1 MNQIKTLL
9 LLTIILAGFLFPV
22 MAQDKAVENQKFA
35 LLNNGATVGMII
47 KSVIKADQKR
57 LTLTDAQLPRAKQ
70 IITTATV
77 AFNDGVKA
85 LKKAGMHPAK
95 LRALAVTVED
105 EKVRQYKTI
114 LTPPQYQILA
124 TSHKKTYPESRI

>member
-1 MNQIKTLL
+1 MKSICLFICLFT
-9 LLTIILAGFLFPV
+9 GFTFSAF
-22 MAQDKAVENQKFA
+22 AQDKAVENQKFA

-47 KSVIKADQKR
+47 KSVVKADQKR
-57 LTLTDAQLPRAKQ
+57 LSLTDAQLPRARQ

-85 LKKAGMHPAK
+85 LKKSGMNQKK

-105 EKVRQYKTI
+105 EKVRQYKTV
-114 LTPPQYQILA
+114 LTPAQYQVLL
-124 TSHKKTYPESRI
+124 TSHKKTYPESRV

>member
-1 MNQIKTLL
+1 MNQMKTLL
-9 LLTIILAGFLFPV
+9 LLTALFIGSLAPV
-22 MAQDKAVENQKFA
+22 MAQDKAVENQKFV

-47 KSVIKADQKR
+47 KSVMKFDQKR
-57 LTLTDAQLPRAKQ
+57 LSLTDGQLPRARQ

-85 LKKAGMHPAK
+85 LKKSGMNQAK
-95 LRALAVTVED
+95 LRALGLNVED

-114 LTPPQYQILA
+114 LTPAQYAILLKG
-124 TSHKKTYPESRI
+124 HKKTYPESRI

>member
-1 MNQIKTLL
+1 MKNALL
-9 LLTIILAGFLFPV
+9 LVIVLASFGFPAL
-22 MAQDKAVENQKFA
+22 AQDKAVDNQKFV

-47 KSVIKADQKR
+47 KSVMKFDQKR
-57 LTLTDAQLPRAKQ
+57 LTLTDVQLPRARQ

-95 LRALAVTVED
+95 LRALAVTIED

-114 LTPPQYQILA
+114 LTPAQYQILA
-124 TSHKKTYPESRI
+124 ASHKKTYPESKI

>member
-1 MNQIKTLL
+1 MIQMKTLL
-9 LLTIILAGFLFPV
+9 LFTALLAGFMSSAL
-22 MAQDKAVENQKFA
+22 AQDKSVENQKFA

-47 KSVIKADQKR
+47 KSVMKFDQKR
-57 LTLTDAQLPRAKQ
+57 LSLTDVQLPRARQ

-114 LTPPQYQILA
+114 LTPAQYQILA
-124 TSHKKTYPESRI
+124 AGHKKTYPESRI

>member
-1 MNQIKTLL
+1 MKNVL
-9 LLTIILAGFLFPV
+9 LLTVLLAGITSAS
-22 MAQDKAVENQKFA
+22 AQDKAVENQKFA

-47 KSVIKADQKR
+47 KSVVKADQKR
-57 LTLTDAQLPRAKQ
+57 LTLTDVQLPRARQ

-85 LKKAGMHPAK
+85 LKKSGMHPAK
-95 LRALAVTVED
+95 LRALALTVED

-114 LTPPQYQILA
+114 LTPAQYQILA
-124 TSHKKTYPESRI
+124 ASHKKTYPESRI

>member
-1 MNQIKTLL
+1 MKISLL
-9 LLTIILAGFLFPV
+9 FTAFFIGSIMSAIG
-22 MAQDKAVENQKFA
+22 QDKAVENQKFA

-47 KSVIKADQKR
+47 KSVIKFDQKR
-57 LTLTDAQLPRAKQ
+57 LSLTDVQLPRARQ

-95 LRALAVTVED
+95 LRALAVTIED

-114 LTPPQYQILA
+114 LTPAQYQILA
-124 TSHKKTYPESRI
+124 TAHKKTYPESRI